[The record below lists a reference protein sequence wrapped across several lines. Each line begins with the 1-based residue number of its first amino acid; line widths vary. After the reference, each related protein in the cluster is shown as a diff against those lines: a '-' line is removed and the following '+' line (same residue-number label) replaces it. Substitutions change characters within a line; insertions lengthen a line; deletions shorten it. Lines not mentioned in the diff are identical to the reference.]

1 MKNIRSKVVKQSL
14 LDYNTLAKSLQEN
27 TEGAVKNLLS
37 ETVRDTY
44 AKLLSEGDDFDE
56 DEVDDVDGG
65 VEDAAT
71 DAGNSDDADIDT
83 GDDSDIDAGTDADAA
98 DDIEGGEGADADGD
112 DWAEFDKYKVSDD
125 EYDFSNAEDEEIVK
139 VYKLMKNDDQI
150 LVHKDDDKVKI
161 QDNET
166 GAEYIV
172 DLGGDDSASF
182 GSDDEFDGGE
192 DFDDDEDIDGGE
204 SDFELEAGDDSD
216 DEDFDDDADLDG
228 DMAEFGDDDEDFDD
242 EDFDDEEGEDTFE
255 LETDDDGEDIED
267 EDDFS
272 DEDSDDNN
280 EDEKD
285 NMKESTER
293 MFELVLEY
301 KSDLGYTDNYQ
312 NKDVMTTPDM
322 SEPGKNV
329 NDWDAG
335 VPKGKS
341 KPWSG
346 KKGGKKENQPFDGE
360 KGKTVEEGAV
370 NELKTNA
377 EHSANVGSTSRTDGP
392 NNPRGRKGR
401 SFHTAQNGQE
411 TGTGDNAYKKSGN
424 GGANNVDIDIKVEN
438 TLRKINKTLK
448 ENKELKNTL
457 GTVMTSL
464 KEAAVTNHN
473 LAQIIKL
480 ISENSTTREEKEEI
494 IRKFANEAKT
504 IDASKALY
512 ESLSNDLKKAKK
524 MNITEGALFS
534 AESSKKINE
543 TPIYKS
549 QDIMESLD
557 LMHRMM
563 K

>member
-1 MKNIRSKVVKQSL
+1 MKNIRSKVVRESL

-44 AKLLSEGDDFDE
+44 AKLLSEDYDE
-56 DEVDDVDGG
+56 DEVEDDDVDMDGE
-65 VEDAAT
+65 VEDTA
-71 DAGNSDDADIDT
+71 DAGGSDDAEVDAASAD
-83 GDDSDIDAGTDADAA
+83 GAEDVDAGMEADADAEGDEGIPA
-98 DDIEGGEGADADGD
+98 DDGEEPAEGGEELGAEGEADAEGD

-172 DLGGDDSASF
+172 DLGGDNEAA
-182 GSDDEFDGGE
+182 GVGAVEPGE
-192 DFDDDEDIDGGE
+192 DEAE
-204 SDFELEAGDDSD
+204 FELEA
-216 DEDFDDDADLDG
+216 DDDADADFEDAEG
-228 DMAEFGDDDEDFDD
+228 SDMG
-242 EDFDDEEGEDTFE
+242 
-255 LETDDDGEDIED
+255 
-267 EDDFS
+267 DDFS
-272 DEDSDDNN
+272 DVDS
-280 EDEKD
+280 EDEFNND
-285 NMKESTER
+285 ENDMNESTER

-301 KSDLGYTDNYQ
+301 DSNVGYTDNYQ
-312 NKDVMTTPDM
+312 KKDVMTTPGM

-346 KKGGKKENQPFDGE
+346 KKGDKSENQPFDGE

-392 NNPRGRKGR
+392 NNPRARKGR

-411 TGTGDNAYKKSGN
+411 TGTGDNAYKKGGD

-438 TLRKINKTLK
+438 TLRKVNKTLK
-448 ENKELKNTL
+448 ENKELKETL
-457 GTVMTSL
+457 NTVMASL

-480 ISENSTTREEKEEI
+480 ISENSTTKEEKEEI

-504 IDASKALY
+504 IDASKTLY
-512 ESLSNDLKKAKK
+512 ESISNDLKKAKK
-524 MNITEGALFS
+524 MNITEDKNLS
-534 AESSKKINE
+534 VESSKKINE

-563 K
+563 R

>member
-1 MKNIRSKVVKQSL
+1 MKNIRSKVVRESL
-14 LDYNTLAKSLQEN
+14 LDYNALAKSLQEN

-44 AKLLSEGDDFDE
+44 AKLLSEDFTE
-56 DEVDDVDGG
+56 DEVDDEDNVNGEVEDTADAGVPDAADGG
-65 VEDAAT
+65 EEPVEGM
-71 DAGNSDDADIDT
+71 GNAED
-83 GDDSDIDAGTDADAA
+83 GMDADAEGEDALA
-98 DDIEGGEGADADGD
+98 DDGEEPVEGEGMESEGDAEGD

-150 LVHKDDDKVKI
+150 LVHKEDDKVKI

-172 DLGGDDSASF
+172 DLGGEEAA
-182 GSDDEFDGGE
+182 GVAAVEPGE
-192 DFDDDEDIDGGE
+192 DEDDLGLDTDEGE
-204 SDFELEAGDDSD
+204 DETEFELEADGGDEGEFDDAEGDDV
-216 DEDFDDDADLDG
+216 A
-228 DMAEFGDDDEDFDD
+228 
-242 EDFDDEEGEDTFE
+242 
-255 LETDDDGEDIED
+255 
-267 EDDFS
+267 DDFS
-272 DEDSDDNN
+272 DEDDLNN
-280 EDEKD
+280 EDD
-285 NMKESTER
+285 MNESTER

-301 KSDLGYTDNYQ
+301 NSNVGYTDNYQ
-312 NKDVMTTPDM
+312 KKDVMTTPGM

-335 VPKGKS
+335 VPRGKS

-346 KKGGKKENQPFDGE
+346 KKGDKSENQPFDGE
-360 KGKTVEEGAV
+360 KGKTVEESIHTVTQNGPQRRSTTTIQAPD
-370 NELKTNA
+370 
-377 EHSANVGSTSRTDGP
+377 TSRSEKV
-392 NNPRGRKGR
+392 GRNLRLAKIP
-401 SFHTAQNGQE
+401 GQKK
-411 TGTGDNAYKKSGN
+411 GTGEAAYTG
-424 GGANNVDIDIKVEN
+424 VDESIVKRV
-438 TLRKINKTLK
+438 NKTLK

-480 ISENSTTREEKEEI
+480 ISENSTTKEEKEEI

-524 MNITEGALFS
+524 MNITEDRNLS
-534 AESSKKINE
+534 VESSKKINE

-563 K
+563 R

>member
-1 MKNIRSKVVKQSL
+1 MKNIRSKVVRESL
-14 LDYNTLAKSLQEN
+14 LDYNALAKSLQEN

-44 AKLLSEGDDFDE
+44 AKLLSESDDDKEYDE
-56 DEVDDVDGG
+56 DDVDIDRE
-65 VEDAAT
+65 VEDTADASGSDNAEVDAASADGAEDV
-71 DAGNSDDADIDT
+71 DAGM
-83 GDDSDIDAGTDADAA
+83 DADADA
-98 DDIEGGEGADADGD
+98 EGGEELPAEGGEEPAEGGEELGAEGEGDAEGD

-172 DLGGDDSASF
+172 DLGGDNEAAGVAAVEPGEDETEFDLETNDDADADFEGAEGGDVADDFS
-182 GSDDEFDGGE
+182 GDDEF
-192 DFDDDEDIDGGE
+192 
-204 SDFELEAGDDSD
+204 
-216 DEDFDDDADLDG
+216 
-228 DMAEFGDDDEDFDD
+228 
-242 EDFDDEEGEDTFE
+242 
-255 LETDDDGEDIED
+255 
-267 EDDFS
+267 
-272 DEDSDDNN
+272 NN
-280 EDEKD
+280 EDD
-285 NMKESTER
+285 MNESTER

-301 KSDLGYTDNYQ
+301 DSNVGYTDNYQ
-312 NKDVMTTPDM
+312 KKDVMTTPGM

-346 KKGGKKENQPFDGE
+346 KKGNKSENQPFDGE
-360 KGKTVEEGAV
+360 KGKTVEESIHTVTQNGPQRRSVTTIQAPD
-370 NELKTNA
+370 
-377 EHSANVGSTSRTDGP
+377 TSRSEKV
-392 NNPRGRKGR
+392 GRNLRLAKIP
-401 SFHTAQNGQE
+401 GQKK
-411 TGTGDNAYKKSGN
+411 GTGEAAYTGVEGESTNKETNESIIKK
-424 GGANNVDIDIKVEN
+424 V
-438 TLRKINKTLK
+438 NKTLK
-448 ENKELKNTL
+448 ENKELKETL
-457 GTVMTSL
+457 NTVMTSL

-480 ISENSTTREEKEEI
+480 ISENSTTKEEKEEI

-504 IDASKALY
+504 IDASKTLY
-512 ESLSNDLKKAKK
+512 ESISNDLKKTKK
-524 MNITEGALFS
+524 MNITEDKNLS
-534 AESSKKINE
+534 VESSKKINE

>member
-1 MKNIRSKVVKQSL
+1 
-14 LDYNTLAKSLQEN
+14 
-27 TEGAVKNLLS
+27 
-37 ETVRDTY
+37 
-44 AKLLSEGDDFDE
+44 
-56 DEVDDVDGG
+56 
-65 VEDAAT
+65 
-71 DAGNSDDADIDT
+71 
-83 GDDSDIDAGTDADAA
+83 
-98 DDIEGGEGADADGD
+98 
-112 DWAEFDKYKVSDD
+112 
-125 EYDFSNAEDEEIVK
+125 
-139 VYKLMKNDDQI
+139 
-150 LVHKDDDKVKI
+150 
-161 QDNET
+161 
-166 GAEYIV
+166 
-172 DLGGDDSASF
+172 
-182 GSDDEFDGGE
+182 
-192 DFDDDEDIDGGE
+192 
-204 SDFELEAGDDSD
+204 
-216 DEDFDDDADLDG
+216 
-228 DMAEFGDDDEDFDD
+228 
-242 EDFDDEEGEDTFE
+242 
-255 LETDDDGEDIED
+255 
-267 EDDFS
+267 
-272 DEDSDDNN
+272 
-280 EDEKD
+280 
-285 NMKESTER
+285 
-293 MFELVLEY
+293 
-301 KSDLGYTDNYQ
+301 
-312 NKDVMTTPDM
+312 MTTPDM

-360 KGKTVEEGAV
+360 KGKTVEEGAGRFGAV
-370 NELKTNA
+370 QKRTKAKKHIGSNPEEM
-377 EHSANVGSTSRTDGP
+377 EHPKVQHSNSTSQG
-392 NNPRGRKGR
+392 G
-401 SFHTAQNGQE
+401 
-411 TGTGDNAYKKSGN
+411 YKV
-424 GGANNVDIDIKVEN
+424 NNVDVDVTVEN
-438 TLRKINKTLK
+438 TLRKVNKTLK

-480 ISENSTTREEKEEI
+480 ISENSTTKEEKEEI